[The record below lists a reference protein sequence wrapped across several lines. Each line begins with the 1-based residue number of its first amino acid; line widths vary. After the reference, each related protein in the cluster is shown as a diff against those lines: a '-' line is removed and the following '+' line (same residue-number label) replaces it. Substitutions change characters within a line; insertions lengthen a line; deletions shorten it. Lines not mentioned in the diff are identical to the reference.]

1 MRWTLSAFLSTQK
14 SAQKS
19 KNTQKSALESKPTL
33 LSAQKSAQTSGFAQ
47 KRAQMSSFTQKRAQ
61 MSGPLKKVLK
71 RGDTQK
77 SKTLSVPLKRGL
89 KKVLKKGI
97 LLKRVSTTIVKSL
110 CKIESNVTKHP
121 LGLTVLRNEWKY
133 TFW

>member
-1 MRWTLSAFLSTQK
+1 MEESAILEKGGRLCWTLSAFLSTQK

-61 MSGPLKKVLK
+61 LSGPLKKVLK

-77 SKTLSVPLKRGL
+77 SETLKIVCHSKEGS
-89 KKVLKKGI
+89 KK
-97 LLKRVSTTIVKSL
+97 
-110 CKIESNVTKHP
+110 C
-121 LGLTVLRNEWKY
+121 
-133 TFW
+133 

>member
-1 MRWTLSAFLSTQK
+1 MYIIRGRLCWTLSTFLSTQK

-19 KNTQKSALESKPTL
+19 KNTQKSAFESKPTL

-77 SKTLSVPLKRGL
+77 SETLK
-89 KKVLKKGI
+89 
-97 LLKRVSTTIVKSL
+97 IVCHSK
-110 CKIESNVTKHP
+110 EGSNKC
-121 LGLTVLRNEWKY
+121 
-133 TFW
+133 